1 MRLIQALAAAALTLG
16 CHLGVGMTQSN
27 TPQRDTTKVGT
38 RPGDIG
44 SAKDPLAVARS
55 RGHELAAFAQGC
67 FWCYEPHY
75 RATEGV
81 VATAVGF
88 IGGHKENPSYKE
100 VCTGTTGHAEAVLIE
115 YDPKVVT
122 YEELLQIFWT
132 THDPTTLNRQGP
144 DIGTQYRSAIFY
156 FSPEQERAARASLP
170 VAQKEWKNPI
180 VTEIVPATT
189 FWLAEEYHQ
198 QYYEKKRIGSH

>member
-1 MRLIQALAAAALTLG
+1 MNWLPILAVSLLSAG
-16 CHLGVGMTQSN
+16 CHFGVGAAQ
-27 TPQRDTTKVGT
+27 QGGGRDTKHVGT
-38 RPGDIG
+38 RPGDVGKVQDI
-44 SAKDPLAVARS
+44 AKVARD
-55 RGHELAAFAQGC
+55 RGHELAVFAQGC

-81 VATAVGF
+81 VATAVGY
-88 IGGHKENPSYKE
+88 IGGKVENPTYAQ

-115 YDPKVVT
+115 FDPKVVT
-122 YEELLQIFWT
+122 YEALLKIFWT

-144 DIGTQYRSAIFY
+144 DIGTQYRSAIFT
-156 FSPEQERAARASLP
+156 FSAEQERKAKQSVP
-170 VAQKEWKNPI
+170 QAQKQWKDPI

-198 QYYEKKRIGSH
+198 QYYEKKGIKN

>member
-1 MRLIQALAAAALTLG
+1 MNWLPILVVSLLFAG
-16 CHLGVGMTQSN
+16 CHIEAGAAQQVGGK
-27 TPQRDTTKVGT
+27 DTKLVGT

-44 SAKDPLAVARS
+44 KVKDIVKAARD
-55 RGHELAAFAQGC
+55 RGHELAVFAQGC

-81 VATAVGF
+81 VATAVGY
-88 IGGHKENPSYKE
+88 IGGTVENPTYVQ

-115 YDPKVVT
+115 FDPKVVT
-122 YEELLQIFWT
+122 YEALLNIFWT

-144 DIGTQYRSAIFY
+144 DIGTQYRSAIFT
-156 FSPEQERAARASLP
+156 FSAEQERLAKHS
-170 VAQKEWKNPI
+170 VSEVQKKWKDPI

-198 QYYEKKRIGSH
+198 QYYEKRGIRN